1 MRRISAILF
10 LLKIVKIPISLYS
23 YVLIANFFGVSVQKD
38 MWLLALSLVISLDT
52 AVWGPLN
59 DVFRAKFVTLKETG
73 GENKAINLTQSLL
86 FYMFVFSCLLVA
98 VIYIYPDFFAN
109 LISSGYSAV
118 EHEQFIYMLRLV
130 APILLINQ
138 ASLIGISIL
147 NAYNSFVIPEI
158 ASFVSQVINILILLF
173 FVNQLGI
180 YSLVVSTF
188 SSLLILVIF
197 IIYKIKRSNIQ
208 IFRFFIPKF
217 SHFKI
222 FFLFALPL
230 FIPYSIG
237 QLNGLI
243 EKKLISSLG
252 TGAVSVID
260 FSRKFPDMIN
270 VIISSI
276 ILTVLMPTITKS
288 FVNNDKKEFDKSFLQ
303 SFSLGLLILGFF
315 CVFMSVGSRDLMIF
329 FYGNSDIDSVNM
341 SKMVNLNML
350 YSLAAFAV
358 FLYVIFGMT
367 MLAIGKNKMNAVAG
381 TLTQISIICCN
392 IAFVNLLGEV
402 IFPASLLIAHLLS
415 AVFMFTYYPYDKT
428 KILKNFIRYFLFLFS
443 TGLVLNF
450 LVFQL
455 FHYISESSSF
465 LRILY
470 IIFIQISLFVFSGYF
485 WKITEIQEGINFVKR
500 RVLLR

>member
-1 MRRISAILF
+1 
-10 LLKIVKIPISLYS
+10 
-23 YVLIANFFGVSVQKD
+23 
-38 MWLLALSLVISLDT
+38 
-52 AVWGPLN
+52 
-59 DVFRAKFVTLKETG
+59 
-73 GENKAINLTQSLL
+73 
-86 FYMFVFSCLLVA
+86 
-98 VIYIYPDFFAN
+98 
-109 LISSGYSAV
+109 
-118 EHEQFIYMLRLV
+118 
-130 APILLINQ
+130 
-138 ASLIGISIL
+138 
-147 NAYNSFVIPEI
+147 
-158 ASFVSQVINILILLF
+158 
-173 FVNQLGI
+173 
-180 YSLVVSTF
+180 
-188 SSLLILVIF
+188 
-197 IIYKIKRSNIQ
+197 
-208 IFRFFIPKF
+208 
-217 SHFKI
+217 
-222 FFLFALPL
+222 
-230 FIPYSIG
+230 
-237 QLNGLI
+237 
-243 EKKLISSLG
+243 
-252 TGAVSVID
+252 
-260 FSRKFPDMIN
+260 
-270 VIISSI
+270 
-276 ILTVLMPTITKS
+276 VLMPTITKS

-381 TLTQISIICCN
+381 TLTQIGVICCN

-402 IFPASLLIAHLLS
+402 IFPMSLLIAHLLS

-485 WKITEIQEGINFVKR
+485 WRITEIQEGISFVKR
-500 RVLLR
+500 KVLLR